1 MKKIILLLFVFLF
14 CFTFSS
20 AQTFSNS
27 ISEAAG
33 SWNGTL
39 TKTVNVSG
47 ISNLNSGIFELVQVN
62 LSMGDNA
69 NTRNY
74 NTYRITLTKGTATI
88 DLVAVGGLPNST
100 IKQINT
106 KFRFN
111 PYLRRLFEHGGT
123 AEPFSIGYYRSQDD
137 FTAFNGIDPNGT
149 WTITITETSFAT
161 GGRFNNVDLVFK
173 TPYTVQDYTTLNSYD
188 NCATPY
194 CLGTAEIIV
203 ASNNG
208 FTNQTSDMYN
218 PNTTGCSWNAA
229 QNNSAWFKFRAA
241 QANASITI
249 SGITNNIQILGIDA
263 GPDDNPC
270 TNNDNTVLNGG
281 CPTLVTNDTY
291 ATPQYTN
298 GSTKNNQLNL
308 SGLTPGKYYYFIVD
322 GTSSAVSPFYIET
335 LGASLDCSNCNLN
348 PTVTSNSPVCENS
361 TLNLTCSEGV
371 SWEWSGPNGFSST
384 EQNPIIPNVSLLA
397 NGTYTVTITDANN
410 CTETRTVD
418 VQISAIVTP
427 LFNASSPVCS
437 GTTINA
443 LPTTS
448 NNGIEGTW
456 SPALNNTAT
465 TTYTFAPNT
474 GQCATNATITIQ
486 INDCDFGAYA
496 SAVWM
501 DDCFTPGDGKF
512 YNTTGSGVDLINQE
526 PGNTFAQNFG
536 VHIQNSS
543 TLIMRGSEVKT
554 YKNGNTN
561 VCGATLYYRYYLNSA
576 TGGSFTG
583 RNLGFFSDCNTGTN
597 EFSVGGGPCVAGQQK
612 WQCVS
617 QPSCDSPINLT
628 NVPPGDYTLEVYYEI
643 SGDFNSTSQC
653 DDTILLNNG
662 GTNYKAF
669 FSIIPLPQVTGS
681 NPTICNVPNGSITLA
696 GLTLNETYTI
706 QYTFGTTTVGPINYL
721 SNEEGSIVIPNLGI
735 GTYSNFS
742 IEINN
747 CTTVLPDVVT
757 LQNPISTPLFS
768 TPNPICN
775 GASIDATVFPT
786 VSNNG
791 ISGVWSPEFTNT
803 VTTVYTFTPLANQ
816 CANTTTLTLVV
827 NPAITANTNTSPNT
841 VCNGS
846 SSLCVPSG
854 DHVVINEVMHFPTT
868 AQGLV
873 ANGTEYIELYNPTCD
888 PVDLSCYTLATAAKP
903 NANPGSVLSRGGT
916 IILPFGTTI
925 LPKSHFVIGT
935 STSAV
940 NLSDI
945 DFNTTVNSTY
955 CAINQFVLANG
966 DGWVGLYNANGNPVD
981 AIYWTVNTNESQKI
995 STDDD
1000 LDDAPCIPNS
1010 IPSCSTTG
1018 LNLLSAKEIYLL
1030 DPTLISYV
1038 GQTTILGLGSTGNT
1052 FSRMPDGGL
1061 WQRNIPGSIIL
1072 NCNSGICDTPTST
1085 SCNGTATVTITQGSG
1100 NYSYLWNDP
1109 LGQTTSTAI
1118 NLCAGNY
1125 CVSVTDLDTNCTQEF
1140 CVTVNDDIPLVNP
1153 TFDFGNNLSICAG
1166 TAVPNLPATS
1176 ANGIQGTW
1184 NPTAINNTSNG
1195 TYTFTPD
1202 ANQCASA
1209 FTYSVNITPEVIPTF
1224 NFGTSLTVCEGVSAQ
1239 VLLPSLSNNSISGTW
1254 NPSTIDAS
1262 ILGETIYTFT
1272 PDAGQCATTTTF
1284 TVTVNPQTTTTFSFG
1299 NNLSLCAGAAVP
1311 NLPATSANGI
1321 QGTWNPAIVDNT
1333 ANGTYTFTPDAN
1345 QCATAF
1351 TYSVSVTP
1359 VVIPTFGFGNN
1370 LSLCAGAAVP
1380 NLPATSANGIQGTW
1394 SPSVV
1399 DNTANGTY
1407 TFTPEANQC
1416 ATTTTFTATV
1426 TPQTTPTFSF
1436 GNNLSICAGAAV
1448 PNLITTSANGIQGT
1462 WSPSVVDNTTNGTYT
1477 FTPEANQCAT
1487 AFVYSVSITPGVIP
1501 TFGFGNNLSIC
1512 AGSAVPNLPTTSTN
1526 GIQGTW
1532 SPSVVDNTANGTYVF
1547 TPNSSGS
1554 SGPNLIVNGDF
1565 SQGNS
1570 SFSTDY
1576 QFITNAGQS
1585 GVQRAY
1591 GIVTS
1596 ANSWF
1601 QFFQPCV
1608 SNAPSGGN
1616 MMVVDG
1622 STSNAGN
1629 DKVWGQTVAVLPNK
1643 TYTFSYWLQTIAT
1656 PNQALIEI
1664 KINGTT
1670 LGTALAPNTNCQ
1682 TTQYTYQWNSGSNT
1696 TAQIEIFDRI
1706 FAANGNDF
1714 SLDDISLVDNS
1725 PQCTTA
1731 TTLTVTITPQ
1741 TIPTFSFG
1749 TSLTYCQGG
1758 VSLQPLLPT
1767 LSNNSIS
1774 GTWNPSTIDNSL
1786 LGQTIYTFTPNAGQC
1801 ATSATLTVTIT
1812 PQITPTFSFGNN
1824 LTICAGATAPSLPA
1838 TSTNGI
1844 QGTWNPAVVDNTS
1857 NGTYTFSPDA
1867 NQCATAFTYS
1877 VSVTPEV
1884 IPTFNFGTSLTVCEG
1899 VSTQVLLPS
1908 LSNNS
1913 ISGTWD
1919 PSTIDAS
1926 ILGQTIYTF
1935 TPDNGQCAR
1944 NSTFT
1949 VTVNPIPQF
1958 TISGGCDGNDF
1969 VLEIVEENQ
1978 NINTVEWYYNNN
1990 LIGQG
1995 NSIVISGEGLY
2006 TAVATNALNCD
2017 NRAQFD
2023 VTNDFCTIPKGVSAN
2038 NDGDNDNF
2046 DLTNL
2051 NVERLQIF
2059 NRWGM
2064 VVYEQKNYTNQW
2076 DGRSSDGTELPDGT
2090 YFYSIE
2096 QRSGKIHTGW
2106 VYLIREY

>member
-1 MKKIILLLFVFLF
+1 MKKIILLLFVFLY

-218 PNTTGCSWNAA
+218 PNTAGCSWNAA

-281 CPTLVTNDTY
+281 CPTLATNDTY

-384 EQNPIIPNVSLLA
+384 EQNPTIPNVSLLA

-418 VQISAIVTP
+418 VQISVIVTP

-561 VCGATLYYRYYLNSA
+561 VCGVTLYYRYYLNSA

-841 VCNGS
+841 VC
-846 SSLCVPSG
+846 
-854 DHVVINEVMHFPTT
+854 
-868 AQGLV
+868 
-873 ANGTEYIELYNPTCD
+873 
-888 PVDLSCYTLATAAKP
+888 
-903 NANPGSVLSRGGT
+903 
-916 IILPFGTTI
+916 
-925 LPKSHFVIGT
+925 
-935 STSAV
+935 
-940 NLSDI
+940 
-945 DFNTTVNSTY
+945 
-955 CAINQFVLANG
+955 
-966 DGWVGLYNANGNPVD
+966 
-981 AIYWTVNTNESQKI
+981 
-995 STDDD
+995 
-1000 LDDAPCIPNS
+1000 
-1010 IPSCSTTG
+1010 
-1018 LNLLSAKEIYLL
+1018 
-1030 DPTLISYV
+1030 
-1038 GQTTILGLGSTGNT
+1038 
-1052 FSRMPDGGL
+1052 
-1061 WQRNIPGSIIL
+1061 
-1072 NCNSGICDTPTST
+1072 DTPTST

-1109 LGQTTSTAI
+1109 LAQTTSTAI

-1125 CVSVTDLDTNCTQEF
+1125 CASVTDLDTNCTQEF
-1140 CVTVNDDIPLVNP
+1140 CVTVNDDIPLV
-1153 TFDFGNNLSICAG
+1153 
-1166 TAVPNLPATS
+1166 
-1176 ANGIQGTW
+1176 
-1184 NPTAINNTSNG
+1184 
-1195 TYTFTPD
+1195 
-1202 ANQCASA
+1202 
-1209 FTYSVNITPEVIPTF
+1209 
-1224 NFGTSLTVCEGVSAQ
+1224 
-1239 VLLPSLSNNSISGTW
+1239 
-1254 NPSTIDAS
+1254 
-1262 ILGETIYTFT
+1262 
-1272 PDAGQCATTTTF
+1272 
-1284 TVTVNPQTTTTFSFG
+1284 
-1299 NNLSLCAGAAVP
+1299 
-1311 NLPATSANGI
+1311 
-1321 QGTWNPAIVDNT
+1321 
-1333 ANGTYTFTPDAN
+1333 
-1345 QCATAF
+1345 
-1351 TYSVSVTP
+1351 
-1359 VVIPTFGFGNN
+1359 IPTFGFGNN
-1370 LSLCAGAAVP
+1370 ISICAGSTVP

-1448 PNLITTSANGIQGT
+1448 PNLTATSANGIQGT
-1462 WSPSVVDNTTNGTYT
+1462 WNPTTIDNTANGTYT
-1477 FTPEANQCAT
+1477 FTPNANQCAT
-1487 AFVYSVSITPGVIP
+1487 AFAYSVSITPGVIP

-1532 SPSVVDNTANGTYVF
+1532 SPSVVDNTANGTYTF

-1554 SGPNLIVNGDF
+1554 SGPNLVVNGDF

-1601 QFFQPCV
+1601 QFFQPCE

-1857 NGTYTFSPDA
+1857 NGTYTFTPDA

-1958 TISGGCDGNDF
+1958 TISGGCDGNDY

-2064 VVYEQKNYTNQW
+2064 VVYELKNYTDQW

-2096 QRSGKIHTGW
+2096 QRSGKKHTGW

>member
-1 MKKIILLLFVFLF
+1 MKKIILLLFIFLF
-14 CFTFSS
+14 CITFSS

-39 TKTVNVSG
+39 TKTVTVSG
-47 ISNLNSGIFELVQVN
+47 VSNLNSGIFELVQVN

-74 NTYRITLTKGTATI
+74 NTYRITLTKGTTTI
-88 DLVAVGGLPNST
+88 DLVAVGGLPNSI

-106 KFRFN
+106 KFRYN
-111 PYLRRLFEHGGT
+111 SYLLRLFEHGGT
-123 AEPFSIGYYRSQDD
+123 AEPFSVGYYRSQDN

-149 WTITITETSFAT
+149 WTVTITETSFAT
-161 GGRFNNVDLVFK
+161 GGRFNSIDLVFK
-173 TPYTVQDYTTLNSYD
+173 TPYTVQDYTALNSYD

-241 QANASITI
+241 EANASISI

-270 TNNDNTVLNGG
+270 TNNDNTVLAGG

-291 ATPQYTN
+291 STPQYTN

-308 SGLTPGKYYYFIVD
+308 SGLTAGKYYYFIVD

-335 LGASLDCSNCNLN
+335 LGASLDCSNCDLN
-348 PTVTSNSPVCENS
+348 PTVGSNSPICENS
-361 TLNLTCSEGV
+361 SLNLTCSEGV
-371 SWEWSGPNGFSST
+371 SWLWSGPNGFSST
-384 EQNPIIPNVSLLA
+384 AQNPTISNVSLLA

-418 VQISAIVTP
+418 VQISTIVTP
-427 LFNASSPVCS
+427 IFNASSPVCS

-448 NNGIEGTW
+448 NNGIQGTW
-456 SPALNNTAT
+456 NPALDNTTT
-465 TTYTFAPNT
+465 TTYTFTPNL
-474 GQCATNATITIQ
+474 GQCATNTTLTIT

-501 DDCFTPGDGKF
+501 DDCFTTGDGKF

-561 VCGATLYYRYYLNSA
+561 VCGATLYYRYYLNSG

-628 NVPPGDYTLEVYYEI
+628 NVPAGDYTLEVYYEI
-643 SGDFNSTSQC
+643 SGDFNSTSLC

-681 NPTICNVPNGSITLA
+681 NPTLCNVANGSITLA
-696 GLTLNETYTI
+696 GLTSNETYTI

-721 SNEEGSIVIPNLGI
+721 SDEEGLIVIPNLGI

-742 IEINN
+742 LEINN
-747 CTTVLPDVVT
+747 CTTILPDMVT

-775 GASIDATVFPT
+775 GASIDATVFPA

-803 VTTVYTFTPLANQ
+803 ATTVYTFTPLANQ

-827 NPAITANTNTSPNT
+827 NLAITANTNTSPNT
-841 VCNGS
+841 VCNT
-846 SSLCVPSG
+846 
-854 DHVVINEVMHFPTT
+854 PTT
-868 AQGLV
+868 
-873 ANGTEYIELYNPTCD
+873 
-888 PVDLSCYTLATAAKP
+888 
-903 NANPGSVLSRGGT
+903 
-916 IILPFGTTI
+916 
-925 LPKSHFVIGT
+925 
-935 STSAV
+935 
-940 NLSDI
+940 
-945 DFNTTVNSTY
+945 
-955 CAINQFVLANG
+955 
-966 DGWVGLYNANGNPVD
+966 
-981 AIYWTVNTNESQKI
+981 
-995 STDDD
+995 
-1000 LDDAPCIPNS
+1000 
-1010 IPSCSTTG
+1010 
-1018 LNLLSAKEIYLL
+1018 
-1030 DPTLISYV
+1030 
-1038 GQTTILGLGSTGNT
+1038 
-1052 FSRMPDGGL
+1052 
-1061 WQRNIPGSIIL
+1061 
-1072 NCNSGICDTPTST
+1072 T

-1100 NYSYLWNDP
+1100 NYSYLWDDP
-1109 LGQTTSTAI
+1109 LAQTTSTAI

-1153 TFDFGNNLSICAG
+1153 AFSFGNTLTICTG
-1166 TAVPNLPATS
+1166 ESVPTLPTIS
-1176 ANGIQGTW
+1176 SNSFTGSW
-1184 NPTAINNTSNG
+1184 SPNTVDNSNTG

-1202 ANQCASA
+1202 AGQCAAS
-1209 FTYSVNITPEVIPTF
+1209 FTFTVTVTPLITPTF
-1224 NFGTSLTVCEGVSAQ
+1224 SFGTSLTACQGDVSAQ
-1239 VLLPSLSNNSISGTW
+1239 VLLPTLSNNSIVGTW
-1254 NPSTIDAS
+1254 NPSTIDFS
-1262 ILGETIYTFT
+1262 ILGETVYTFT

-1284 TVTVNPQTTTTFSFG
+1284 TVTVTPQTTPTFSFG
-1299 NNLSLCAGAAVP
+1299 NNLTICAGAAVLNLP
-1311 NLPATSANGI
+1311 VTSANGILGTWNPALVNNTASGTYTFTPDANQCATGFSYSVNVTPQTTPTFSFGNNLTICANAAVPTLPATSANGI
-1321 QGTWNPAIVDNT
+1321 QGTWTPAVVNNT
-1333 ANGTYTFTPDAN
+1333 ASGTYTFTPDAN

-1351 TYSVSVTP
+1351 T
-1359 VVIPTFGFGNN
+1359 
-1370 LSLCAGAAVP
+1370 
-1380 NLPATSANGIQGTW
+1380 
-1394 SPSVV
+1394 
-1399 DNTANGTY
+1399 
-1407 TFTPEANQC
+1407 
-1416 ATTTTFTATV
+1416 
-1426 TPQTTPTFSF
+1426 
-1436 GNNLSICAGAAV
+1436 
-1448 PNLITTSANGIQGT
+1448 
-1462 WSPSVVDNTTNGTYT
+1462 
-1477 FTPEANQCAT
+1477 
-1487 AFVYSVSITPGVIP
+1487 YSVSITPGVIP

-1512 AGSAVPNLPTTSTN
+1512 AGSAVPNLPATSTN

-1532 SPSVVDNTANGTYVF
+1532 SPSVVDNTTNGTYTF

-1570 SFSTDY
+1570 SFSSDY

-1591 GIVTS
+1591 GIVS
-1596 ANSWF
+1596 AANSWF

-1629 DKVWGQTVAVLPNK
+1629 DKVWVQTVPVLPNK

-1696 TAQIEIFDRI
+1696 TAQIEFFDRI

-1725 PQCTTA
+1725 PQCTAA

-1749 TSLTYCQGG
+1749 TTLSICSGG
-1758 VSLQPLLPT
+1758 IVPALPT
-1767 LSNNSIS
+1767 SSSNSIT
-1774 GTWNPSTIDNSL
+1774 GTWSPAVVDNANN
-1786 LGQTIYTFTPNAGQC
+1786 GTYTFTPNTGQC
-1801 ATSATLTVTIT
+1801 ANTNTFTVTLT

-1824 LTICAGATAPSLPA
+1824 LTICVGATVASLPA
-1838 TSTNGI
+1838 TSANGI
-1844 QGTWNPAVVDNTS
+1844 QGTWTPAVIDNTTS
-1857 NGTYTFSPDA
+1857 GTYIFTPDA
-1867 NQCATAFTYS
+1867 NQCATGFSYS
-1877 VSVTPEV
+1877 VNVTPEV
-1884 IPTFNFGTSLTVCEG
+1884 TPTFSFSSSLTACQG
-1899 VSTQVLLPS
+1899 ASIQVLLPT
-1908 LSNNS
+1908 LSNNF
-1913 ISGTWD
+1913 ITGTWN
-1919 PSTIDAS
+1919 PSTIDYS
-1926 ILGQTIYTF
+1926 LLGETVYTF
-1935 TPDNGQCAR
+1935 TPDNGQCAL
-1944 NSTFT
+1944 NSTLA

-1958 TISGGCDGNDF
+1958 TISGGCDGNDY
-1969 VLEIVEENQ
+1969 VLEIVQQNQ
-1978 NINTVEWYYNNN
+1978 TINTVDWYFNTNV
-1990 LIGQG
+1990 IGQG
-1995 NSIVISGEGLY
+1995 NSIVITGQGIY
-2006 TAVATNALNCD
+2006 TAVASNSFTCENS
-2017 NRAQFD
+2017 AQFE

-2051 NVERLQIF
+2051 NVDRLQIF

-2064 VVYEQKNYTNQW
+2064 VVYEQKNYTDQW
-2076 DGRSSDGTELPDGT
+2076 DGRSSDGKELPDGT
-2090 YFYSIE
+2090 YYFIIE
-2096 QRSGKIHTGW
+2096 QRSGKTFTGW
-2106 VYLIREY
+2106 VYLIR

>member
-1 MKKIILLLFVFLF
+1 MKKIILLLFIFLF

-39 TKTVNVSG
+39 TKTVTVSG

-74 NTYRITLTKGTATI
+74 NTYRITLTKGTTTI

-100 IKQINT
+100 IKQINP

-111 PYLRRLFEHGGT
+111 PYLLRLFEHGGT

-137 FTAFNGIDPNGT
+137 FAAFNGIDPNGT
-149 WTITITETSFAT
+149 WTVTITETSFAT
-161 GGRFNNVDLVFK
+161 GGRFNNIDLVFK
-173 TPYTVQDYTTLNSYD
+173 TPYTVQDYTALNSYD

-208 FTNQTSDMYN
+208 FTSQTTDMYN

-335 LGASLDCSNCNLN
+335 LGASLDCSNCDLN
-348 PTVTSNSPVCENS
+348 PTVASNSPVCENS

-384 EQNPIIPNVSLLA
+384 EQNPTISNVSLLA

-418 VQISAIVTP
+418 VQISTIVTP

-474 GQCATNATITIQ
+474 GQCAA
-486 INDCDFGAYA
+486 
-496 SAVWM
+496 
-501 DDCFTPGDGKF
+501 
-512 YNTTGSGVDLINQE
+512 
-526 PGNTFAQNFG
+526 
-536 VHIQNSS
+536 
-543 TLIMRGSEVKT
+543 
-554 YKNGNTN
+554 
-561 VCGATLYYRYYLNSA
+561 
-576 TGGSFTG
+576 SFT
-583 RNLGFFSDCNTGTN
+583 FT
-597 EFSVGGGPCVAGQQK
+597 
-612 WQCVS
+612 
-617 QPSCDSPINLT
+617 
-628 NVPPGDYTLEVYYEI
+628 
-643 SGDFNSTSQC
+643 
-653 DDTILLNNG
+653 
-662 GTNYKAF
+662 
-669 FSIIPLPQVTGS
+669 VT
-681 NPTICNVPNGSITLA
+681 V
-696 GLTLNETYTI
+696 
-706 QYTFGTTTVGPINYL
+706 
-721 SNEEGSIVIPNLGI
+721 
-735 GTYSNFS
+735 
-742 IEINN
+742 
-747 CTTVLPDVVT
+747 
-757 LQNPISTPLFS
+757 TPLI
-768 TPNPICN
+768 TP
-775 GASIDATVFPT
+775 
-786 VSNNG
+786 
-791 ISGVWSPEFTNT
+791 
-803 VTTVYTFTPLANQ
+803 
-816 CANTTTLTLVV
+816 
-827 NPAITANTNTSPNT
+827 
-841 VCNGS
+841 
-846 SSLCVPSG
+846 
-854 DHVVINEVMHFPTT
+854 
-868 AQGLV
+868 
-873 ANGTEYIELYNPTCD
+873 
-888 PVDLSCYTLATAAKP
+888 
-903 NANPGSVLSRGGT
+903 
-916 IILPFGTTI
+916 
-925 LPKSHFVIGT
+925 
-935 STSAV
+935 
-940 NLSDI
+940 
-945 DFNTTVNSTY
+945 
-955 CAINQFVLANG
+955 
-966 DGWVGLYNANGNPVD
+966 
-981 AIYWTVNTNESQKI
+981 
-995 STDDD
+995 
-1000 LDDAPCIPNS
+1000 
-1010 IPSCSTTG
+1010 
-1018 LNLLSAKEIYLL
+1018 
-1030 DPTLISYV
+1030 
-1038 GQTTILGLGSTGNT
+1038 T
-1052 FSRMPDGGL
+1052 FS
-1061 WQRNIPGSIIL
+1061 
-1072 NCNSGICDTPTST
+1072 
-1085 SCNGTATVTITQGSG
+1085 
-1100 NYSYLWNDP
+1100 
-1109 LGQTTSTAI
+1109 
-1118 NLCAGNY
+1118 
-1125 CVSVTDLDTNCTQEF
+1125 
-1140 CVTVNDDIPLVNP
+1140 
-1153 TFDFGNNLSICAG
+1153 
-1166 TAVPNLPATS
+1166 
-1176 ANGIQGTW
+1176 
-1184 NPTAINNTSNG
+1184 
-1195 TYTFTPD
+1195 
-1202 ANQCASA
+1202 
-1209 FTYSVNITPEVIPTF
+1209 
-1224 NFGTSLTVCEGVSAQ
+1224 FGTSLTACQGDVSAQ
-1239 VLLPSLSNNSISGTW
+1239 VLLPTLSNNSIVGTW
-1254 NPSTIDAS
+1254 NPSTIDFS
-1262 ILGETIYTFT
+1262 ILGETVYTFT

-1321 QGTWNPAIVDNT
+1321 QGTWNPAIVNNT
-1333 ANGTYTFTPDAN
+1333 ASGTYTFTPDAN

-1351 TYSVSVTP
+1351 T
-1359 VVIPTFGFGNN
+1359 
-1370 LSLCAGAAVP
+1370 
-1380 NLPATSANGIQGTW
+1380 
-1394 SPSVV
+1394 
-1399 DNTANGTY
+1399 
-1407 TFTPEANQC
+1407 
-1416 ATTTTFTATV
+1416 
-1426 TPQTTPTFSF
+1426 
-1436 GNNLSICAGAAV
+1436 
-1448 PNLITTSANGIQGT
+1448 
-1462 WSPSVVDNTTNGTYT
+1462 
-1477 FTPEANQCAT
+1477 
-1487 AFVYSVSITPGVIP
+1487 YSVSITPGVIP

-1512 AGSAVPNLPTTSTN
+1512 AGSAVPNLPATSTN

-1532 SPSVVDNTANGTYVF
+1532 SPSVVDNTTNGTYTF

-1570 SFSTDY
+1570 SFSSDY

-1591 GIVTS
+1591 GIVS
-1596 ANSWF
+1596 AANSWF

-1629 DKVWGQTVAVLPNK
+1629 DKVWGQTVPVLPNK

-1682 TTQYTYQWNSGSNT
+1682 TTQHTYQWNSGSNT

-1714 SLDDISLVDNS
+1714 SLDDISLIDNS
-1725 PQCTTA
+1725 PQCTAA

-1749 TSLTYCQGG
+1749 TTLSICSGG
-1758 VSLQPLLPT
+1758 IVPALPT
-1767 LSNNSIS
+1767 SSSNSIT
-1774 GTWNPSTIDNSL
+1774 GTWSPAIVDNANN
-1786 LGQTIYTFTPNAGQC
+1786 GTYTFTPNTGQC
-1801 ATSATLTVTIT
+1801 ANNNTFTVTIT

-1824 LTICAGATAPSLPA
+1824 LTICAGATTPSLPA

-1844 QGTWNPAVVDNTS
+1844 LGTWNPAVVDNTS
-1857 NGTYTFSPDA
+1857 NGTYTFTPDA

-1877 VSVTPEV
+1877 VNVTPEV
-1884 IPTFNFGTSLTVCEG
+1884 IPTFGFGNSLTACQG
-1899 VSTQVLLPS
+1899 VSVQVLLPT

-1958 TISGGCDGNDF
+1958 TISGGCDGNDY
-1969 VLEIVEENQ
+1969 VLEIVQDNQ
-1978 NINTVEWYYNNN
+1978 NINTVDWYFNTNV
-1990 LIGQG
+1990 IGQG
-1995 NSIVISGEGLY
+1995 NSIVIAGEGEY
-2006 TAVATNALNCD
+2006 TAVATNAFNCD
-2017 NRAQFD
+2017 NSAQFD

-2051 NVERLQIF
+2051 NVDRLQIF

-2064 VVYEQKNYTNQW
+2064 VVYEQKNYTDQW
-2076 DGRSSDGTELPDGT
+2076 DGRSSDGKELPDGT
-2090 YFYSIE
+2090 YYYIIE
-2096 QRSGKIHTGW
+2096 QRSGKTFTGW
-2106 VYLIREY
+2106 VYLIR

>member
-1 MKKIILLLFVFLF
+1 
-14 CFTFSS
+14 
-20 AQTFSNS
+20 
-27 ISEAAG
+27 
-33 SWNGTL
+33 
-39 TKTVNVSG
+39 
-47 ISNLNSGIFELVQVN
+47 
-62 LSMGDNA
+62 
-69 NTRNY
+69 
-74 NTYRITLTKGTATI
+74 LTKGTTTI

-100 IKQINT
+100 IKQINP

-111 PYLRRLFEHGGT
+111 PYLLRLFEHGGT

-137 FTAFNGIDPNGT
+137 FAAFNGIDPNGT
-149 WTITITETSFAT
+149 WTVTITETSFAT
-161 GGRFNNVDLVFK
+161 GGRFNNIDLVFK
-173 TPYTVQDYTTLNSYD
+173 TPYTVQDYTALNSYD

-208 FTNQTSDMYN
+208 FTSQTTDMYN

-335 LGASLDCSNCNLN
+335 LGASLDCSNCDLN
-348 PTVTSNSPVCENS
+348 PTVASNSPVCENS

-384 EQNPIIPNVSLLA
+384 EQNPTISNVSLLA

-418 VQISAIVTP
+418 VQISTIVTP

-474 GQCATNATITIQ
+474 GQCAA
-486 INDCDFGAYA
+486 
-496 SAVWM
+496 
-501 DDCFTPGDGKF
+501 
-512 YNTTGSGVDLINQE
+512 
-526 PGNTFAQNFG
+526 
-536 VHIQNSS
+536 
-543 TLIMRGSEVKT
+543 
-554 YKNGNTN
+554 
-561 VCGATLYYRYYLNSA
+561 
-576 TGGSFTG
+576 SFT
-583 RNLGFFSDCNTGTN
+583 FT
-597 EFSVGGGPCVAGQQK
+597 
-612 WQCVS
+612 
-617 QPSCDSPINLT
+617 
-628 NVPPGDYTLEVYYEI
+628 
-643 SGDFNSTSQC
+643 
-653 DDTILLNNG
+653 
-662 GTNYKAF
+662 
-669 FSIIPLPQVTGS
+669 VT
-681 NPTICNVPNGSITLA
+681 V
-696 GLTLNETYTI
+696 
-706 QYTFGTTTVGPINYL
+706 
-721 SNEEGSIVIPNLGI
+721 
-735 GTYSNFS
+735 
-742 IEINN
+742 
-747 CTTVLPDVVT
+747 
-757 LQNPISTPLFS
+757 TPLI
-768 TPNPICN
+768 TP
-775 GASIDATVFPT
+775 
-786 VSNNG
+786 
-791 ISGVWSPEFTNT
+791 
-803 VTTVYTFTPLANQ
+803 
-816 CANTTTLTLVV
+816 
-827 NPAITANTNTSPNT
+827 
-841 VCNGS
+841 
-846 SSLCVPSG
+846 
-854 DHVVINEVMHFPTT
+854 
-868 AQGLV
+868 
-873 ANGTEYIELYNPTCD
+873 
-888 PVDLSCYTLATAAKP
+888 
-903 NANPGSVLSRGGT
+903 
-916 IILPFGTTI
+916 
-925 LPKSHFVIGT
+925 
-935 STSAV
+935 
-940 NLSDI
+940 
-945 DFNTTVNSTY
+945 
-955 CAINQFVLANG
+955 
-966 DGWVGLYNANGNPVD
+966 
-981 AIYWTVNTNESQKI
+981 
-995 STDDD
+995 
-1000 LDDAPCIPNS
+1000 
-1010 IPSCSTTG
+1010 
-1018 LNLLSAKEIYLL
+1018 
-1030 DPTLISYV
+1030 
-1038 GQTTILGLGSTGNT
+1038 T
-1052 FSRMPDGGL
+1052 FS
-1061 WQRNIPGSIIL
+1061 
-1072 NCNSGICDTPTST
+1072 
-1085 SCNGTATVTITQGSG
+1085 
-1100 NYSYLWNDP
+1100 
-1109 LGQTTSTAI
+1109 
-1118 NLCAGNY
+1118 
-1125 CVSVTDLDTNCTQEF
+1125 
-1140 CVTVNDDIPLVNP
+1140 
-1153 TFDFGNNLSICAG
+1153 
-1166 TAVPNLPATS
+1166 
-1176 ANGIQGTW
+1176 
-1184 NPTAINNTSNG
+1184 
-1195 TYTFTPD
+1195 
-1202 ANQCASA
+1202 
-1209 FTYSVNITPEVIPTF
+1209 
-1224 NFGTSLTVCEGVSAQ
+1224 FGTSLTACQGDVSAQ
-1239 VLLPSLSNNSISGTW
+1239 VLLPTLSNNSIVGTW
-1254 NPSTIDAS
+1254 NPSTIDFS
-1262 ILGETIYTFT
+1262 ILGETVYTFT

-1321 QGTWNPAIVDNT
+1321 QGTWNPAIVNNT
-1333 ANGTYTFTPDAN
+1333 ASGTYTFTPDAN

-1351 TYSVSVTP
+1351 T
-1359 VVIPTFGFGNN
+1359 
-1370 LSLCAGAAVP
+1370 
-1380 NLPATSANGIQGTW
+1380 
-1394 SPSVV
+1394 
-1399 DNTANGTY
+1399 
-1407 TFTPEANQC
+1407 
-1416 ATTTTFTATV
+1416 
-1426 TPQTTPTFSF
+1426 
-1436 GNNLSICAGAAV
+1436 
-1448 PNLITTSANGIQGT
+1448 
-1462 WSPSVVDNTTNGTYT
+1462 
-1477 FTPEANQCAT
+1477 
-1487 AFVYSVSITPGVIP
+1487 YSVSITPGVIP

-1512 AGSAVPNLPTTSTN
+1512 AGSAVPNLPATSTN

-1532 SPSVVDNTANGTYVF
+1532 SPSVVDNTTNGTYTF

-1570 SFSTDY
+1570 SFSSDY

-1591 GIVTS
+1591 GIVS
-1596 ANSWF
+1596 AANSWF

-1629 DKVWGQTVAVLPNK
+1629 DKVWGQTVPVLPNK

-1682 TTQYTYQWNSGSNT
+1682 TTQHTYQWNSGSNT

-1714 SLDDISLVDNS
+1714 SLDDISLIDNS
-1725 PQCTTA
+1725 PQCTAA

-1749 TSLTYCQGG
+1749 TTLSICSGG
-1758 VSLQPLLPT
+1758 IVPALPT
-1767 LSNNSIS
+1767 SSSNSIT
-1774 GTWNPSTIDNSL
+1774 GTWSPAIVDNANN
-1786 LGQTIYTFTPNAGQC
+1786 GTYTFTPNTGQC
-1801 ATSATLTVTIT
+1801 ANNNTFTVTIT

-1824 LTICAGATAPSLPA
+1824 LTICAGATTPSLPA

-1844 QGTWNPAVVDNTS
+1844 LGTWNPAVVDNTS
-1857 NGTYTFSPDA
+1857 NGTYTFTPDA

-1877 VSVTPEV
+1877 VNVTPEV
-1884 IPTFNFGTSLTVCEG
+1884 IPTFGFGNSLTACQG
-1899 VSTQVLLPS
+1899 VSVQVLLPT

-1958 TISGGCDGNDF
+1958 TISGGCDGNDY
-1969 VLEIVEENQ
+1969 VLEIVQDNQ
-1978 NINTVEWYYNNN
+1978 NINTVDWYFNTNV
-1990 LIGQG
+1990 IGQG
-1995 NSIVISGEGLY
+1995 NSIVIAGEGEY
-2006 TAVATNALNCD
+2006 TAVATNAFNCD
-2017 NRAQFD
+2017 NSAQFD

-2046 DLTNL
+2046 DLSNL
-2051 NVERLQIF
+2051 NVDRLQIF

-2064 VVYEQKNYTNQW
+2064 VVYEQKNYTDQW
-2076 DGRSSDGTELPDGT
+2076 DGRSSDGKELPDGT
-2090 YFYSIE
+2090 YYYIIE
-2096 QRSGKIHTGW
+2096 QRSGKTFTGW
-2106 VYLIREY
+2106 VYLIR

>member
-1 MKKIILLLFVFLF
+1 MKKIILLLFIFFF

-74 NTYRITLTKGTATI
+74 NTYRITLTKGTTTI

-137 FTAFNGIDPNGT
+137 FTSFNGIDPNGT

-218 PNTTGCSWNAA
+218 PNTTGCNWNAA

-348 PTVTSNSPVCENS
+348 PTVASNSPVCENS

-384 EQNPIIPNVSLLA
+384 EQNPTIPNVSLLA

-410 CTETRTVD
+410 CSETRTVD

-561 VCGATLYYRYYLNSA
+561 VCGATLYYRYYLNSG

-597 EFSVGGGPCVAGQQK
+597 EFNVGGGPCVAGQQK

-669 FSIIPLPQVTGS
+669 FSIITLPQVTGS
-681 NPTICNVPNGSITLA
+681 NPTNCNVPNGSITLA

-721 SNEEGSIVIPNLGI
+721 SNDEGSIVIPNLGI

-747 CTTVLPDVVT
+747 CTTLLPDVVT

-981 AIYWTVNTNESQKI
+981 AIYWTVNANESQKI

-1109 LGQTTSTAI
+1109 LAQTTSTAI

-1166 TAVPNLPATS
+1166 
-1176 ANGIQGTW
+1176 
-1184 NPTAINNTSNG
+1184 
-1195 TYTFTPD
+1195 
-1202 ANQCASA
+1202 
-1209 FTYSVNITPEVIPTF
+1209 
-1224 NFGTSLTVCEGVSAQ
+1224 
-1239 VLLPSLSNNSISGTW
+1239 
-1254 NPSTIDAS
+1254 
-1262 ILGETIYTFT
+1262 
-1272 PDAGQCATTTTF
+1272 
-1284 TVTVNPQTTTTFSFG
+1284 
-1299 NNLSLCAGAAVP
+1299 AAVP

-1321 QGTWNPAIVDNT
+1321 QGTWNPIEIDNT
-1333 ANGTYTFTPDAN
+1333 
-1345 QCATAF
+1345 
-1351 TYSVSVTP
+1351 S
-1359 VVIPTFGFGNN
+1359 
-1370 LSLCAGAAVP
+1370 
-1380 NLPATSANGIQGTW
+1380 
-1394 SPSVV
+1394 
-1399 DNTANGTY
+1399 
-1407 TFTPEANQC
+1407 
-1416 ATTTTFTATV
+1416 
-1426 TPQTTPTFSF
+1426 
-1436 GNNLSICAGAAV
+1436 
-1448 PNLITTSANGIQGT
+1448 
-1462 WSPSVVDNTTNGTYT
+1462 NGTYT

-1487 AFVYSVSITPGVIP
+1487 AFTYTVSITPEVIPIFNFGTSLTICEGVSPQVLLPSLSNNSISGTWNPPTIDASILGQTIYTFTPDAGQCATITTFTVTVNPQTTTSFNFGNNLSICAGSAVPNLPTTSANGIQGTWNPTAIDNTSNGTYTFTPNANQCSTTFAYSVIVTPVVVP

-1512 AGSAVPNLPTTSTN
+1512 AGSAVPNLPTTS
-1526 GIQGTW
+1526 
-1532 SPSVVDNTANGTYVF
+1532 A
-1547 TPNSSGS
+1547 
-1554 SGPNLIVNGDF
+1554 
-1565 SQGNS
+1565 
-1570 SFSTDY
+1570 
-1576 QFITNAGQS
+1576 
-1585 GVQRAY
+1585 
-1591 GIVTS
+1591 
-1596 ANSWF
+1596 
-1601 QFFQPCV
+1601 
-1608 SNAPSGGN
+1608 
-1616 MMVVDG
+1616 
-1622 STSNAGN
+1622 
-1629 DKVWGQTVAVLPNK
+1629 
-1643 TYTFSYWLQTIAT
+1643 
-1656 PNQALIEI
+1656 
-1664 KINGTT
+1664 
-1670 LGTALAPNTNCQ
+1670 
-1682 TTQYTYQWNSGSNT
+1682 
-1696 TAQIEIFDRI
+1696 
-1706 FAANGNDF
+1706 
-1714 SLDDISLVDNS
+1714 
-1725 PQCTTA
+1725 
-1731 TTLTVTITPQ
+1731 
-1741 TIPTFSFG
+1741 
-1749 TSLTYCQGG
+1749 
-1758 VSLQPLLPT
+1758 
-1767 LSNNSIS
+1767 
-1774 GTWNPSTIDNSL
+1774 
-1786 LGQTIYTFTPNAGQC
+1786 
-1801 ATSATLTVTIT
+1801 
-1812 PQITPTFSFGNN
+1812 
-1824 LTICAGATAPSLPA
+1824 
-1838 TSTNGI
+1838 NGI
-1844 QGTWNPAVVDNTS
+1844 QGTWNPTAIDNTA
-1857 NGTYTFSPDA
+1857 NGTYTFTPNA
-1867 NQCATAFTYS
+1867 NQCSTTFAYS
-1877 VSVTPEV
+1877 VSITP
-1884 IPTFNFGTSLTVCEG
+1884 G
-1899 VSTQVLLPS
+1899 V
-1908 LSNNS
+1908 
-1913 ISGTWD
+1913 
-1919 PSTIDAS
+1919 
-1926 ILGQTIYTF
+1926 
-1935 TPDNGQCAR
+1935 
-1944 NSTFT
+1944 
-1949 VTVNPIPQF
+1949 
-1958 TISGGCDGNDF
+1958 
-1969 VLEIVEENQ
+1969 
-1978 NINTVEWYYNNN
+1978 
-1990 LIGQG
+1990 
-1995 NSIVISGEGLY
+1995 
-2006 TAVATNALNCD
+2006 
-2017 NRAQFD
+2017 
-2023 VTNDFCTIPKGVSAN
+2023 
-2038 NDGDNDNF
+2038 
-2046 DLTNL
+2046 
-2051 NVERLQIF
+2051 
-2059 NRWGM
+2059 
-2064 VVYEQKNYTNQW
+2064 
-2076 DGRSSDGTELPDGT
+2076 
-2090 YFYSIE
+2090 
-2096 QRSGKIHTGW
+2096 
-2106 VYLIREY
+2106 